1 MKDLIEAEGDDVSQ
15 KEEVV
20 GDHMGAIPTQNPPA
34 EENPSDAKASVNQ
47 EDATDPLTGYKPL
60 TFHDPM

>member
-1 MKDLIEAEGDDVSQ
+1 
-15 KEEVV
+15 
-20 GDHMGAIPTQNPPA
+20 MGAIPTQNPPA